1 MTDGKDMKMRRI
13 RATIALLAVAALA
26 TAAAGAT
33 AAASTTSKSEGD
45 KNIVQTALAAGQ
57 FNTLASLLTK
67 AGLVETLSTSGP
79 YTVFAPT
86 DAAFAK
92 VPKATLDAL
101 AENPAQLKSVLLYHV
116 VLGRVTA
123 MDVVKLDSA
132 KTLEG
137 RSLPISVAGTSVKVG
152 TATVVTPDVTAS
164 NGVIH
169 VIDSVLIPPAASKNI
184 VKTAVAAGQFKT
196 LASLLAKAG
205 LARTLQ
211 AKGPFTVF
219 APTDAAFAK
228 VPKATLAALA
238 KNKAKLRAV
247 LLYHVVKGKVPAAK
261 VATLRSVKTLNG
273 QRVAVRATGGRVTVG
288 GARVIRANV
297 AASNGVIHVVN
308 KVLIP

>member
-1 MTDGKDMKMRRI
+1 MRRI